1 MSEPQV
7 CLVSGGSRGLG
18 GAIVAD
24 LLGTGHTVAAFAR
37 ARSPF
42 VDEALARHG
51 AERFAFAEID
61 VADGP
66 AASRFLAEIA
76 ARFGR
81 LDVLVN
87 NAGIMVEGLLTLTRA
102 ADIHRVLTINLEAAI
117 LLAQAAAKV
126 MLRQHRGH
134 IVNISSVNSVRG
146 HRGVSAY
153 SAAKAGLDGFTRSLA
168 RELGSRGIRVNSIAP
183 GHLETE
189 LTKDVSAEQLDQIRR
204 RTPLGRLGTVE
215 DVTGVL
221 RFLLSPAS
229 SFMTGQ
235 TFVVDGG
242 LTC

>member
-1 MSEPQV
+1 MTEPMV

-24 LLGTGHTVAAFAR
+24 LLGAGHTVAAFAR

-42 VDEALARHG
+42 VDETLARHG
-51 AERFAFAEID
+51 EARFVFAAID
-61 VADGP
+61 AADAP
-66 AASRFLAEIA
+66 AATRFLAEVA

-81 LDVLVN
+81 LDALVN

-102 ADIHRVLTINLEAAI
+102 ADIHRVLTVNLEAAI

-126 MLRQHRGH
+126 MLRQRRGH
-134 IVNISSVNSVRG
+134 IVNISSVNSLRG

-168 RELGSRGIRVNSIAP
+168 RELGARGIRVNSIAP

-189 LTKDVSAEQLDQIRR
+189 LTRELTQELRDQIVR

-215 DVTGVL
+215 DVTGLL